1 MPKLKSPIAEITRS
15 GMICHRCS
23 PREAPPS
30 DMARG
35 RKFSSRVRM
44 QLNIFID
51 GVPGP
56 GSVEVKGEFQKGSA
70 RPKAFSFGL
79 AREYFKK
86 VYFKEGA
93 TVDPVVPGPGRYSL
107 TTCIGNDA
115 KPVTIKGRN
124 MKERSQSKYSAY

>member
-1 MPKLKSPIAEITRS
+1 MVS
-15 GMICHRCS
+15 
-23 PREAPPS
+23 
-30 DMARG
+30 G
-35 RKFSSRVRM
+35 RKSSSKVRDSRLT
-44 QLNIFID
+44 QIID

-56 GSVEVKGEFQKGSA
+56 GSVEVKGEFQKGTV

-124 MKERSQSKYSAY
+124 MKERSQSKNRLY

>member
-1 MPKLKSPIAEITRS
+1 
-15 GMICHRCS
+15 
-23 PREAPPS
+23 
-30 DMARG
+30 
-35 RKFSSRVRM
+35 
-44 QLNIFID
+44 
-51 GVPGP
+51 VPGP
-56 GSVEVKGEFQKGSA
+56 GSVEVKGEFQKGSV

-124 MKERSQSKYSAY
+124 MKERSQSKNILYSFLSAERNAFIPGPGKYQPKVEMDGQGVYFVSNLKSS

>member
-1 MPKLKSPIAEITRS
+1 
-15 GMICHRCS
+15 
-23 PREAPPS
+23 
-30 DMARG
+30 
-35 RKFSSRVRM
+35 M
-44 QLNIFID
+44 QLTIIID

-56 GSVEVKGEFQKGSA
+56 GSVELKGQFQKGSA
-70 RPKAFSFGL
+70 MPKGISFGL

-115 KPVTIKGRN
+115 KPVTLKFRN
-124 MKERSQSKYSAY
+124 TKERSQSKNCTYSSIISREERFYTRPREVPTET

>member
-1 MPKLKSPIAEITRS
+1 MASARKS
-15 GMICHRCS
+15 
-23 PREAPPS
+23 
-30 DMARG
+30 
-35 RKFSSRVRM
+35 SSRVRM
-44 QLNIFID
+44 QLTIFID

-124 MKERSQSKYSAY
+124 MKERSQSKKYIYSYNISRAERFYTWAREVPTET